1 MTTERSIIPLP
12 MVFATWVPSTKA
24 ATKLKKAA
32 HSTATC
38 GVSTRVE
45 TTVAMELAA
54 SWKPFRK
61 SKVRATRMMKTRIAV
76 SVLMGSGLVTGTR
89 GERTAQAFLIT
100 TLPRTWV

>member
-1 MTTERSIIPLP
+1 MPVP
-12 MVFATWVPSTKA
+12 MVLATWVPRTKA

-32 HSTATC
+32 QSTATC
-38 GVSTRVE
+38 GESTRVE

-61 SKVRATRMMKTRIAV
+61 SKSERDQDDEDEDRGRR
-76 SVLMGSGLVTGTR
+76 GLSR
-89 GERTAQAFLIT
+89 PQAFLIT